1 MNIKLLYI
9 GKNKNNNIET
19 LIENYEDKIKH
30 FINFKT
36 QCLKTKNKSS
46 QKSSIIKFDSEIIFK
61 NLKKEDVIILL
72 DEKGKDFNSME
83 FSKFLEE
90 RMIRGV
96 KNLTFVIGGAYGF
109 SKELREFAKNKIS
122 LSKMTFSHDMARL
135 FFVEQLYRS
144 LTIINNIPYHN
155 K

>member
-30 FINFKT
+30 FINFKI

-61 NLKKEDVIILL
+61 NLKKEDIIILL
-72 DEKGKDFNSME
+72 DEKGKDFNSIE

-90 RMIRGV
+90 HMIRGV

-135 FFVEQLYRS
+135 FFIEQLYRS

>member
-30 FINFKT
+30 FINFKI
-36 QCLKTKNKSS
+36 QYLKTKNKSS

-61 NLKKEDVIILL
+61 NLKKEDIIILL

-96 KNLTFVIGGAYGF
+96 KNLTFIIGGAYGF